1 MENTI
6 QLQTQKTVDHESLYA
21 ASLILQDVHALIQG
35 IHVLVAVL
43 LRYVEIGTSIT
54 NSFVQLGTPTLLAE
68 RS

>member
-6 QLQTQKTVDHESLYA
+6 QLQTQKTVDRESLYV
-21 ASLILQDVHALIQG
+21 ASLILQDVHAFIQG

-54 NSFVQLGTPTLLAE
+54 NSLVQLGTPVLAE
-68 RS
+68 NS

>member
-6 QLQTQKTVDHESLYA
+6 QLQTSKTADRESLYA

-35 IHVLVAVL
+35 IHILVAAL

-54 NSFVQLGTPTLLAE
+54 NSFIQLGTPALLAE
-68 RS
+68 N